1 MRPRM
6 VQAIRVA
13 LAAVVVLLAGP
24 RAAQAQ
30 VLVMTERDLAFG
42 MLTAGAPTTV
52 PPSDVVRSAQMRIEG
67 RGTFQISFLLP
78 TSLTALRGD
87 QIPLVFGATDGLLT
101 VRSRTTVIDP
111 NAVNTFRLNPA
122 DLEARINLGGRA
134 QPAAGQTAG
143 VYSATIVVIVVPT
156 GT

>member
-42 MLTAGAPTTV
+42 MLTAGAPTAV

-78 TSLTALRGD
+78 TSLTTLRGD

-101 VRSRTTVIDP
+101 VRNRTTVIDP

-122 DLEARINLGGRA
+122 DLEAQINLGGRA
-134 QPAAGQTAG
+134 QPAAGQPAG